1 MDDRLAQ
8 IQKLLDAADGN
19 LSSARTMMREMT
31 AGDSTPLDMDE
42 KLEKVNASEGKVIE
56 GVFDGEQMVVPDGKT
71 YPVPPNYASKSK
83 LVEGDTLK
91 LTIAD
96 DGSFVFKQIAPVER
110 RNAIGT
116 LAVDGA
122 NYTISAE
129 GKSYKVLTASVTFYK
144 AEPGDQVTIV
154 LPKEH
159 DAVWAV
165 MENVIKKATDSEP
178 VDQLASESELPVPV
192 IPATPILSSPTSQIE
207 SESVDRESALAKQD
221 SLLQGNDTD
230 ILKPVQDD
238 VKEEPVTPPTV
249 EPEIEFPAGA
259 LEISD
264 EQLLE
269 NLKNNLKNIEQPAY
283 TLPENAAPKPV
294 DNIVANDLEQINKT
308 TSAQPEPDDKPI
320 AELDI

>member
-1 MDDRLAQ
+1 MDPKLVE

-19 LSSARTMMREMT
+19 LSSARAMVKELTGSD
-31 AGDSTPLDMDE
+31 AAPLDIDT
-42 KLEKVNASEGKVIE
+42 KLENLTPAEGKVIE
-56 GVFDGEQMVVPDGKT
+56 GVFDGEMMVAADGKT

-116 LAVDGA
+116 LALDNG

-144 AEPGDQVTIV
+144 ANPGDQVTII

-165 MENVIKKATDSEP
+165 MENVVPKTEVVAEPEVVIPEPSDSTPVDQPASEP
-178 VDQLASESELPVPV
+178 V
-192 IPATPILSSPTSQIE
+192 SPMVST
-207 SESVDRESALAKQD
+207 
-221 SLLQGNDTD
+221 
-230 ILKPVQDD
+230 
-238 VKEEPVTPPTV
+238 EPEPEVTT
-249 EPEIEFPAGA
+249 PEIEFPGGA
-259 LEISD
+259 PAISD

-269 NLKNNLKNIEQPAY
+269 NLKSNLQKIDQPAF
-283 TLPENAAPKPV
+283 TPPENAASKPV
-294 DNIVANDLEQINKT
+294 DNIVANDLANISKQGATNSQP
-308 TSAQPEPDDKPI
+308 TSDTPI